1 MVQEI
6 DSLIL
11 DNEKI
16 KENGYSLWIYDH
28 KEFFPDFSETED
40 DACLEYLGNYIEES
54 GERFSPSDH
63 EDSVFCVLGVNNR
76 KGVYL
81 NEEKQGNEIK
91 QKYIKVK
98 EGDLVY
104 NPHRVNVGSIG
115 LVPPELDGGIISGIY
130 IVFRPKDP
138 HRIPALYIYYL
149 LKSPTYRR
157 GYTGVRHQEG
167 RCSW

>member
-54 GERFSPSDH
+54 GERFSPS
-63 EDSVFCVLGVNNR
+63 NR
-76 KGVYL
+76 NTLRSK
-81 NEEKQGNEIK
+81 
-91 QKYIKVK
+91 KVI
-98 EGDLVY
+98 L
-104 NPHRVNVGSIG
+104 SI
-115 LVPPELDGGIISGIY
+115 IR
-130 IVFRPKDP
+130 IV
-138 HRIPALYIYYL
+138 
-149 LKSPTYRR
+149 
-157 GYTGVRHQEG
+157 
-167 RCSW
+167 